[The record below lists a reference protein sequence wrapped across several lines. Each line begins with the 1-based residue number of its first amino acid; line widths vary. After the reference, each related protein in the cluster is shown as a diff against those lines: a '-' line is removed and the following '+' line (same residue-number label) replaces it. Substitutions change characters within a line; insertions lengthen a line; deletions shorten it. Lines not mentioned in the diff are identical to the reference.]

1 MSDLAANEAKVKTP
15 RQRSMPT
22 SRPTNK
28 KVRQYKF
35 SLKDIKL
42 VQDHLKTHGN
52 IKKGDLEKIPWA
64 NIGLTLKL
72 HTQLD
77 LPPGPRNR
85 TRLLTKETPNGPWL
99 DLVALELSEEWL
111 RSEMLKA
118 DSTMPLSR
126 DAGYHWIKSKSL
138 GISRRAL
145 WSFLEKQEH
154 LQMTRN
160 IPNERKKGGAE
171 RSAVGHVEIDLVHL
185 LKGEFYEDELGELA
199 DSMDDEIGA
208 KDGYIFTL
216 VSQVTRYGFAVIQ
229 RRKTAAESAASLR
242 QIFREF
248 ERVHKAPI
256 VKIYSDQGKEF
267 AGEVKRFLAT
277 KKVKHRMVARGAHIE
292 HFNQVLQRSFYRCL
306 NMERGSIRSC
316 LVQALGIINNSFSRR
331 LGMSPAEAVKL
342 PLKEIQRRYNRT
354 RDDGDLKYMKTKKPK
369 VGDKCRVLVNL
380 RKLIRAAKTTDK
392 GGMYKTAKGNH
403 FSRKVH
409 TIKVCDH
416 SKLRYYA
423 GGQWRDRDELMII
436 SGVDDKTQSKL
447 RTRRMIKGH
456 LPEP

>member
-1 MSDLAANEAKVKTP
+1 MAAEEKKDEPTP
-15 RQRSMPT
+15 KRSMAT

-42 VQDHLKTHGN
+42 VQDHLKAHGS

-72 HTQLD
+72 HTQLN

-85 TRLLTKETPNGPWL
+85 TRLLTRETTNGPWL
-99 DLVALELSEEWL
+99 ELVALELMEEWM
-111 RSEMLKA
+111 RNEMLKPA
-118 DSTMPLSR
+118 STMPLSR
-126 DAGYHWIKSKSL
+126 DAGYHWIKGKTL

-145 WSFLEKQEH
+145 WTFLEKQEH

-160 IPNERKKGGAE
+160 IPNERRKGGAK
-171 RSAVGHVEIDLVHL
+171 RSAVGHVEIDIVHL
-185 LKGEFYEDELGELA
+185 LKDEFFEDELGELA
-199 DSMDDEIGA
+199 NTMDGEIGA

-216 VSQVTRYGFAVIQ
+216 VSQVTRYGFAMIQ
-229 RRKTAAESAASLR
+229 RRKTAAETASSLR
-242 QIFREF
+242 QMFRDF

-267 AGEVKRFLAT
+267 AGEVKTFLES
-277 KKVKHRMVARGAHIE
+277 KKVKHRQVARGAHIE

-316 LVQALGIINNSFSRR
+316 LTQALGIVNNSFSRR

-342 PLKEIQRRYNRT
+342 PIKEIQRRYNGT
-354 RDDGDLKYMKTKKPK
+354 RDEGDLKYMKTKKPK

-380 RKLIRAAKTTDK
+380 RKLIRNAKTKDK
-392 GGMYKTAKGNH
+392 GGMYKAAKGAH
-403 FSRKVH
+403 FSRQVH
-409 TIKVCDH
+409 RIKVCDH
-416 SKLRYYA
+416 AKLRYYA
-423 GGQWRDRDELMII
+423 GGQWRDRDEIMLI

-456 LPEP
+456 LGDDD

>member
-1 MSDLAANEAKVKTP
+1 MKS
-15 RQRSMPT
+15 
-22 SRPTNK
+22 
-28 KVRQYKF
+28 
-35 SLKDIKL
+35 
-42 VQDHLKTHGN
+42 
-52 IKKGDLEKIPWA
+52 
-64 NIGLTLKL
+64 
-72 HTQLD
+72 
-77 LPPGPRNR
+77 
-85 TRLLTKETPNGPWL
+85 GPWL

-447 RTRRMIKGH
+447 RTRRMLKGH

>member
-1 MSDLAANEAKVKTP
+1 MAAEEKKDEPAPKSEP
-15 RQRSMPT
+15 RLSMPT

-42 VQDHLKTHGN
+42 VQDHLKTHGS

-64 NIGLTLKL
+64 NIGLTLRL

-85 TRLLTKETPNGPWL
+85 TRLLTKETTNGPWL
-99 DLVALELSEEWL
+99 ELVALELMDEWM
-111 RSEMLKA
+111 RNEMLKPT
-118 DSTMPLSR
+118 STMPLSR
-126 DAGYHWIKSKSL
+126 DAGYHWVKSKTL

-145 WSFLEKQEH
+145 WTFLEKQEH

-171 RSAVGHVEIDLVHL
+171 RSAVGHVEIDIVHL
-185 LKGEFYEDELGELA
+185 LELGALA
-199 DSMDDEIGA
+199 DTLDGEIGS

-216 VSQVTRYGFAVIQ
+216 VSQVTRYGFAMIQ
-229 RRKTAAESAASLR
+229 RRKTAAETATSLR
-242 QIFREF
+242 QMFRDF
-248 ERVHKAPI
+248 ERVHKVPI

-267 AGEVKRFLAT
+267 AGEVKQFLAS
-277 KKVKHRMVARGAHIE
+277 KKVKHKMVARGAHIE

-316 LVQALGIINNSFSRR
+316 LTQALGIINNSFSRR

-342 PLKEIQRRYNRT
+342 PPDEIQRRYNGT
-354 RDDGDLKYMKTKKPK
+354 RNKGDLKYMKTKKPK

-380 RKLIRAAKTTDK
+380 RKLIRNPKTTAK
-392 GGMYKTAKGNH
+392 GGMYKAAKGAH
-403 FSRKVH
+403 FSRQVH
-409 TIKVCDH
+409 RIKVCDH
-416 SKLRYYA
+416 AKLRYYA
-423 GGQWRDRDELMII
+423 GGQWRDRDEIMLI

-456 LPEP
+456 LGEDDDD

>member
-1 MSDLAANEAKVKTP
+1 MPEEKQDEPPK

-28 KVRQYKF
+28 KLRQYKF
-35 SLKDIKL
+35 SLKDVKL
-42 VQDHLKTHGN
+42 VQDHLKAHGS

-64 NIGLTLKL
+64 NIGLPLKL

-85 TRLLTKETPNGPWL
+85 TRLLTRETKNGPWL
-99 DLVALELSEEWL
+99 ETVPLELMDEWL
-111 RSEMLKA
+111 RNEMLKPA
-118 DSTMPLSR
+118 STMPLSR
-126 DAGYHWIKSKSL
+126 DAGYHWIKSKTL

-185 LKGEFYEDELGELA
+185 LKDEFYEDELGELA
-199 DSMDDEIGA
+199 DSLPDEIGA

-216 VSQVTRYGFAVIQ
+216 VSQVTRYGFARIQ
-229 RRKTAAESAASLR
+229 LKKTATETAVSLR
-242 QIFREF
+242 QVFREF

-267 AGEVKRFLAT
+267 LGDVKAFLES
-277 KKVKHRMVARGAHIE
+277 KNVKHKMVARGAHIE

-306 NMERGSIRSC
+306 NMERGSIRAC
-316 LVQALGIINNSFSRR
+316 LTQALDIINNSFSRR
-331 LGMSPAEAVKL
+331 LGMSPTEAVKL

-354 RDDGDLKYMKTKKPK
+354 RNEGDLKYMKTKKPK

-380 RKLIRAAKTTDK
+380 RKLIRNAKTSDK
-392 GGMYKTAKGNH
+392 GGMYKAAKGAH
-403 FSRKVH
+403 FSRQVH
-409 TIKVCDH
+409 RIKVCDH
-416 SKLRYYA
+416 AKLRYYA
-423 GGQWRDRDELMII
+423 GGQWRDRDEIMLI
-436 SGVDDKTQSKL
+436 SGVDDKTQEKL
-447 RTRRMIKGH
+447 RHRRFIKGH
-456 LPEP
+456 LGEDE